1 MHGSTAGFAGWGQQ
15 YAIDIQGLPYPS
27 YLKVCVLLLR
37 SHKHQQV
44 SAQRKHGARAT
55 MKKECEQ
62 LKAGGADKADKAEEV
77 AERQAEKTPKPRL

>member
-1 MHGSTAGFAGWGQQ
+1 
-15 YAIDIQGLPYPS
+15 
-27 YLKVCVLLLR
+27 
-37 SHKHQQV
+37 
-44 SAQRKHGARAT
+44 